1 MARPTKYKEEYAK
14 QAEKICKLGAT
25 DRDLSEFFEV
35 SESTINLWKLQHE
48 DFSESIKVGKEPA
61 NERVK
66 MALYHRAVGYSHPDV
81 DIKMFEGQIIKTD
94 TVKYYPPDTT
104 ALIYWTKNRMPEE
117 FRQNPEDTGSGADKL
132 VEAVASLIDKLPN

>member
-1 MARPTKYKEEYAK
+1 VARPTKYKEEYAK

>member
-66 MALYHRAVGYSHPDV
+66 MALYHRAIGYSHPDV

-117 FRQNPEDTGSGADKL
+117 FRQNPEETGSGADKL

>member
-1 MARPTKYKEEYAK
+1 VARPTKYKEEYAK

-66 MALYHRAVGYSHPDV
+66 MALYHRAIGYSHPDV

-117 FRQNPEDTGSGADKL
+117 FRQNPEETGSGADKL

>member
-1 MARPTKYKEEYAK
+1 VARPTKYKEEYAK
-14 QAEKICKLGAT
+14 QAEKICRLGAT

-48 DFSESIKVGKEPA
+48 DFSESIKVGKRPA
-61 NERVK
+61 DERVK
-66 MALYHRAVGYSHPDV
+66 MALYHRAIGYSHPDV

-104 ALIYWTKNRMPEE
+104 ALIYWTKNRMPDE
-117 FRQNPEDTGSGADKL
+117 FRQNPEDTGNSNDKL